1 MNDVTRISI
10 FPNFW
15 DMESQAF
22 MELPNYGSLA
32 AEQWLATAMEQK
44 GMKGKKLYVKNF
56 VVFITTTPYNH

>member
-1 MNDVTRISI
+1 
-10 FPNFW
+10 
-15 DMESQAF
+15 MESQAF